1 MNADI
6 KSLAQPL
13 LVVLGACT
21 SLREKEAVFGDV
33 LCSLHINALLHY
45 KAGAEIKD
53 LSLRVLHHKQRGL
66 RRDRV

>member
-33 LCSLHINALLHY
+33 LCSLHINALLQY
-45 KAGAEIKD
+45 KAGAESKTC
-53 LSLRVLHHKQRGL
+53 L
-66 RRDRV
+66 

>member
-13 LVVLGACT
+13 LAVSGACT

-45 KAGAEIKD
+45 KAGTEIKD
-53 LSLRVLHHKQRGL
+53 LSLRVLHHE
-66 RRDRV
+66 

>member
-6 KSLAQPL
+6 KSLAQPS

-21 SLREKEAVFGDV
+21 SLWEKEAGFGDV
-33 LCSLHINALLHY
+33 LCSLHINALLQY

-53 LSLRVLHHKQRGL
+53 LSLRILHDKQRDL

>member
-1 MNADI
+1 MSADT
-6 KSLAQPL
+6 KSFAQSL
-13 LVVLGACT
+13 LVALDACT

-53 LSLRVLHHKQRGL
+53 LSLRVLHHE
-66 RRDRV
+66 

>member
-1 MNADI
+1 M
-6 KSLAQPL
+6 
-13 LVVLGACT
+13 VVLDACT

-53 LSLRVLHHKQRGL
+53 LSLRVLHYE
-66 RRDRV
+66 